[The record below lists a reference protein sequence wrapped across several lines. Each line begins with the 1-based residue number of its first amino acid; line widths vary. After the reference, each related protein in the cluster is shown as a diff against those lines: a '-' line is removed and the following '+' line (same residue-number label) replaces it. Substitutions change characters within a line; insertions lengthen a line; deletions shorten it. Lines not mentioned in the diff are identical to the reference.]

1 MLGRGT
7 CFHEVV
13 VQGRVDGWIR
23 LVHSV
28 EECGAVGPPEGVR
41 AGERHHVGGVEL
53 SGGESVCPVR
63 EDVPGRFMLK
73 VRPSFL
79 PSGTGN
85 LGPLT
90 TQSKKINKKL

>member
-53 SGGESVCPVR
+53 SGGESVQ
-63 EDVPGRFMLK
+63 ELPGSGRRSWK
-73 VRPSFL
+73 VYAE
-79 PSGTGN
+79 G
-85 LGPLT
+85 
-90 TQSKKINKKL
+90 